1 MSLSELAPARAFFT
15 PDELKLAGA
24 EVAHNRPESRAS
36 ACGTSGAGLDDT
48 PRSITLVLPY
58 PISANRYW
66 NSFRL
71 GNRMMV
77 APSSEAKAYKRQV
90 AQLAQACGI
99 SKPITGRVQIDI
111 RLWPKRPKD
120 WARRYAQDPF
130 AWDDT
135 VLCLDL
141 DNVNKVL
148 FDALKGIAIDDDRW
162 VRRMTS
168 ERMQPD
174 DGGARVAVRITPLVI
189 AVRQGAL
196 L

>member
-1 MSLSELAPARAFFT
+1 MLTTDKSGHPQRLAPARAFSPT
-15 PDELKLAGA
+15 SAPQSADAG
-24 EVAHNRPESRAS
+24 RA
-36 ACGTSGAGLDDT
+36 
-48 PRSITLVLPY
+48 ITLVLPY